1 MNNFIKPSAELKIAI
16 EASKAAAEVIKKYYQ
31 GNFQVEIKN
40 DQTPVTEVDIQAEKI
55 IKEIILNAFPDHGF
69 YGEETN
75 RENHDSDFLWL
86 VDPIDGTK
94 GFVRGYPFFS
104 TQIALMH
111 KSQIVLGVSNAP
123 IFEEIIFAELGKGS
137 WIDNHRTKVSKTSKI
152 ESSTISTGN
161 LKSLAL
167 SEKWSNFGK
176 IVSRIDRIR
185 GYGDFYHYHLL
196 ATGKID
202 AVIESDVNILD
213 VAALSIIISESGGV
227 FTDLNGK
234 KPDLNIKSILAANPI
249 LHPEIKSHL
258 DGHS

>member
-31 GNFQVEIKN
+31 GNFQVEIKS

-111 KSQIVLGVSNAP
+111 KSQIILGVSNAP

-137 WIDNHRTKVSKTSKI
+137 WIDNHKTKVSKTSKI

>member
-1 MNNFIKPSAELKIAI
+1 MNNFIKPSSELKIAI
-16 EASKAAAEVIKKYYQ
+16 EASKAAAEIIKKYYQ

-111 KSQIVLGVSNAP
+111 KSQIILGVSNAP

>member
-16 EASKAAAEVIKKYYQ
+16 EASKAAAEIIKKYHQ

-111 KSQIVLGVSNAP
+111 KSQIILGVSNAP

-258 DGHS
+258 DGRS

>member
-111 KSQIVLGVSNAP
+111 ESQITLGVSNAP

-137 WIDNHRTKVSKTSKI
+137 WIDNHKTKVSKTSKI

>member
-137 WIDNHRTKVSKTSKI
+137 WTDNHRTKVSKTSKI

>member
-111 KSQIVLGVSNAP
+111 KSQIILGVSNAP

-258 DGHS
+258 DGRS

>member
-1 MNNFIKPSAELKIAI
+1 MNNLIKPSHELEIAI
-16 EASKAAAEVIKKYYQ
+16 EASRAAAKIIKKYYQ

-40 DQTPVTEVDIQAEKI
+40 DQTPVTEVDILAEKT

-69 YGEETN
+69 YGEETD
-75 RENHDSDFLWL
+75 RENQDSDFLWL

-111 KSQIVLGVSNAP
+111 KGQIILGVSNAP
-123 IFEEIIFAELGKGS
+123 IFEELIFAELGKGS
-137 WIDNHRTKVSKTSKI
+137 WIDNYRTKVSETSKI

-213 VAALSIIISESGGV
+213 IAALSIIISESGGV

-234 KPDLNIKSILAANPI
+234 KPDLDIRSTLAANPI
-249 LHPEIKSHL
+249 LYPEIKSHL
-258 DGHS
+258 DGNS

>member
-1 MNNFIKPSAELKIAI
+1 MNNFIKLSSELKVAI
-16 EASKAAAEVIKKYYQ
+16 EASKAAAEIIKKYYQ

-40 DQTPVTEVDIQAEKI
+40 DQTPVTEVDIHAEKI

-75 RENHDSDFLWL
+75 RENQDSDFLWL

-111 KSQIVLGVSNAP
+111 RDQIILGVSNAP

-137 WIDNHRTKVSKTSKI
+137 WIDNHRTKVSKTCKI

-167 SEKWSNFGK
+167 SEKWPNFGK

-213 VAALSIIISESGGV
+213 IAALSIIISESGGV

-234 KPDLNIKSILAANPI
+234 KPDLNIRSTLAANPI
-249 LHPEIKSHL
+249 LYPEIKSLL

>member
-1 MNNFIKPSAELKIAI
+1 MNNFMKPSAELKIAI

-111 KSQIVLGVSNAP
+111 KSQIILGVSNAP

-227 FTDLNGK
+227 FTDLDGK

>member
-31 GNFQVEIKN
+31 GSFQVEIKN

-75 RENHDSDFLWL
+75 RENYDSDFLWL

-111 KSQIVLGVSNAP
+111 KSQIILGVSNAP

>member
-111 KSQIVLGVSNAP
+111 KSQIILGVSNAP

>member
-75 RENHDSDFLWL
+75 RENRDSDFLWL

-111 KSQIVLGVSNAP
+111 KSQIILGVSNAP